1 MSVHLPVFREHLR
14 KVQATR
20 GGERRKRKRNVRVLY
35 TPVHKASAA
44 AVPVPSNKSFFM
56 KKSKL
61 SLEKKKF

>member
-1 MSVHLPVFREHLR
+1 MEVREG
-14 KVQATR
+14 K
-20 GGERRKRKRNVRVLY
+20 ERNVRVLY

-44 AVPVPSNKSFFM
+44 AVPVPSNMSLFM